1 MLDLIIRGG
10 TVVDG
15 TGAPARKAD
24 VAVSDGKVVEVSER
38 IEADAAREVNANGL
52 LVTPGWVDI
61 HTHYDGQATWDD
73 ELGPSAWH
81 GVTTLVMG
89 NCGVGFAPAKPD
101 KHEWLIGLMEGVEDI
116 PGAALSEGITWGW
129 ESFEEYLDKLETMP
143 RSVDVATHIPH
154 GAVRAYVMGDR
165 GANNEAATP
174 EDIAAMGEI
183 VANGIRAG
191 ALGFSTSRTMLH
203 LSKDGVP
210 VPGTFANRDELIGIG
225 RAMLEA
231 GGGVFEMASDL
242 TPAEEEFAWMRD
254 LSRETGLPVTYAL
267 LQNPLDA
274 DNWRNML
281 AMTQAA
287 NDDGANVYAQ
297 IAIRPTGLVLGWEST
312 VHPFSFQPSY
322 AAIAE
327 LPFAERLEKLRDPE
341 LRRAIISE
349 EPDFSLSQAA
359 SRDEEERGEQEGLPA
374 GNAIAMI
381 LTTGFDRMFR
391 LADEA
396 GKCEYE
402 PAPETSVAAQASSA
416 ERNPREIVYDMLM
429 ENDGRG
435 YVYLPL
441 LNYTEFN
448 FDHIHTML
456 QSDRTVLSL
465 SDGGA
470 HCGVICDA
478 SFPTYLLT
486 HWVRDRSRGE
496 RISLESAVK
505 QQCHDT
511 ARLYGLQDRGT
522 LEPGMRADINIIDF
536 DALEIA
542 PPKMVFDLPAGGRR
556 MIQTATGYRHTFLK
570 GVETFTDGV
579 STGAKP
585 GTVIRGP
592 QELGGVAVAAE

>member
-15 TGAPARKAD
+15 TGSSARQAD
-24 VAVSDGKVVEVSER
+24 IGVKDGLIAEIADHIDTNAERVVE
-38 IEADAAREVNANGL
+38 ANGL
-52 LVTPGWVDI
+52 IVAPGWVDI

-101 KHEWLIGLMEGVEDI
+101 KHDWLIGLMEGVEDI
-116 PGAALSEGITWGW
+116 PGAALAEGITWGW
-129 ESFEEYLDKLETMP
+129 ESFPEYLDELETMP
-143 RSVDVATHIPH
+143 RSVDIATHIPH
-154 GAVRAYVMGDR
+154 GAVRAYVMGER

-174 EDIAAMGEI
+174 EDIKAMGEI
-183 VANGIRAG
+183 VADGIRAG

-225 RAMLEA
+225 EAMLEA

-242 TPAEEEFAWMRD
+242 TPAEEEFSWMRD

-267 LQNPLDA
+267 LQSPQEA
-274 DNWRNML
+274 ESWRNML
-281 AMTQAA
+281 TMTQAA

-297 IAIRPTGLVLGWEST
+297 IAVRPTGLVLGWEST
-312 VHPFSFQPSY
+312 INPFSFQPAY
-322 AAIAE
+322 KEIAE
-327 LPFAERLEKLRDPE
+327 LPFEERIVKLRDPAVRE
-341 LRRAIISE
+341 QIISE
-349 EPDFSLSQAA
+349 APDFSDFMAEMQARSQD
-359 SRDEEERGEQEGLPA
+359 DEGGLPPSS
-374 GNAIAMI
+374 AIVMI
-381 LTTGFDRMFR
+381 LTLGFDRMFR
-391 LADEA
+391 LADA
-396 GKCEYE
+396 SGHCEYE
-402 PAPETSVAAQASSA
+402 PAPETSCAAEAKRTGKDVKA
-416 ERNPREIVYDMLM
+416 IVYDMLM
-429 ENDGRG
+429 EEDGHG
-435 YVYLPL
+435 FIYLPL
-441 LNYTEFN
+441 LNYTDFN
-448 FDHIHTML
+448 FDHIHEML
-456 QSDRTVLSL
+456 QSDRTVVSL

-496 RISLESAVK
+496 RISLEAAVK
-505 QQCHDT
+505 RQCHDT
-511 ARLYGLQDRGT
+511 ARLYGLTDRGT

-536 DALEIA
+536 DALKIDA
-542 PPKMVFDLPAGGRR
+542 PQMVFDLPAGGRR
-556 MIQTATGYRHTFLK
+556 MIQRAHGYRRTFVN
-570 GVETFTDGV
+570 GVETFTDGK

-585 GTVIRGP
+585 GRLVRGKSSP
-592 QELGGVAVAAE
+592 ASATIAAE

>member
-1 MLDLIIRGG
+1 MYDLIIRNG

-15 TGAPARKAD
+15 TGAASRTAD
-24 VAVSDGKVVEVSER
+24 VAIKDGLIAAVG
-38 IEADAAREVNANGL
+38 EAVAGDASREIDAAGQV
-52 LVTPGWVDI
+52 VTPGWVDI

-101 KHEWLIGLMEGVEDI
+101 RHDWLIGLMEGVEDI

-129 ESFEEYLDKLETMP
+129 ESFGEYLDVLEQMP
-143 RSVDVATHIPH
+143 RSVDIATHIPH
-154 GAVRAYVMGDR
+154 GAVRAFVMGER

-174 EDIAAMGEI
+174 EDIAAMADI
-183 VANGIRAG
+183 VADGIRAG

-225 RAMLEA
+225 RAMLDA

-242 TPAEEEFAWMRD
+242 TPAEEEFAWMKD

-274 DNWRNML
+274 DNWKNML

-312 VHPFSFQPSY
+312 VNPFSFQPSY

-327 LPFAERLEKLRDPE
+327 LPMSERLLRLRDPAVRE
-341 LRRAIISE
+341 AIISE
-349 EPDFSLSQAA
+349 EPDFSQSAA
-359 SRDEEERGEQEGLPA
+359 VGRGEQDEDQQGLPA

-381 LTTGFDRMFR
+381 LAHGFDRMFR
-391 LADEA
+391 LADET

-402 PAPETSVAAQASSA
+402 PAPEASVAAKAKAQGV
-416 ERNPREIVYDMLM
+416 NPRAIVYDMLM
-429 ENDGRG
+429 ENAGRG

-441 LNYTEFN
+441 LNYTLFN
-448 FDHIHTML
+448 FDHVYEML

-486 HWVRDRSRGE
+486 HWVRDRSRGR
-496 RISLESAVK
+496 RISLEAAVK
-505 QQCHDT
+505 RQCHDT
-511 ARLYGLQDRGT
+511 ARLYGMFDRGT
-522 LEPGMRADINIIDF
+522 LEPGMRADVNVIDF

-542 PPKMVFDLPAGGRR
+542 PPEMAFDLPAGGRR
-556 MIQTATGYRHTFLK
+556 MIQRASGYRHTFLA

-585 GTVIRGP
+585 GGVVRGP
-592 QELGGVAVAAE
+592 QRAPGVAIAAE

>member
-24 VAVSDGKVVEVSER
+24 VAVSDGKIVEVADR
-38 IEADAAREVNANGL
+38 IDAEAAREVNADGL

-129 ESFEEYLDKLETMP
+129 ESFEEYLDTLETMP

-174 EDIAAMGEI
+174 EDIAAMGDI

-327 LPFAERLEKLRDPE
+327 LSFDERLKKLRDPDVRE
-341 LRRAIISE
+341 AIISE
-349 EPDFSLSQAA
+349 EPDFTQSQAA
-359 SRDEEERGEQEGLPA
+359 SREEDAENEQEGLPA
-374 GNAIAMI
+374 GNAIAVI

-391 LADEA
+391 LADDG

-402 PAPETSVAAQASSA
+402 PAPETSVAAQAIS
-416 ERNPREIVYDMLM
+416 ETRNPREIVYDMLM

-448 FDHIHTML
+448 FDHIHAML

-486 HWVRDRSRGE
+486 HWVRDRSRGP

-505 QQCHDT
+505 T
-511 ARLYGLQDRGT
+511 AMPRHSAT
-522 LEPGMRADINIIDF
+522 LWFGRSRN
-536 DALEIA
+536 
-542 PPKMVFDLPAGGRR
+542 AGAGYARR
-556 MIQTATGYRHTFLK
+556 H
-570 GVETFTDGV
+570 
-579 STGAKP
+579 
-585 GTVIRGP
+585 
-592 QELGGVAVAAE
+592 